1 MCQQLMLSGRC
12 NFITLKPVSSDH
24 SYLSFELHLLQLTM
38 PTALEGSFEFFMN
51 LLSNPLALPN
61 NLQGSLLS
69 LLVEYIK
76 RSPTSGIAIRTPSL
90 MYKQLQT
97 FINLL
102 IFSPIDDIKVQ
113 AYNLARAAMSSTGA
127 FDRNLQEIDA
137 WFFFLPG
144 YTAVRSSFEVQG
156 IEMLQSLSSAVISFL
171 CDAISTI
178 GNNLF
183 KYWDALR
190 NYNHSLKE
198 FKGNY

>member
-1 MCQQLMLSGRC
+1 MWQQLMLSGRC

-156 IEMLQSLSSAVISFL
+156 IEVLQSLSSAVISFL